1 MTAFAATLR
10 QRRIASEGLRVPLTY
25 AGAAFV
31 AALAAAFSGLGAL
44 AVPVGIVAIV
54 WLWQRPVALLAAYLA
69 IGVFKGVALIAS
81 LPLPLVDF
89 RLDSTL
95 VLAAVLSVVCAVR
108 VVTGRAL
115 KIPMPLALT
124 VVVLGLLLVISLMW
138 TPVLGYGA
146 EKALRF
152 WTLTLLAI
160 VAPFCVVE
168 NVRDLRALLGWTLAI
183 ALLGAVVVL
192 AFGDVVAADD
202 INNANTGRLEF
213 GGVENTIF
221 TSRLLCGGAVVA
233 FFVPALGFGGRWGR
247 VLGPLAAVGLL
258 AVAASIGSRGPLVAL
273 VLAFV
278 VTLTAVV
285 LRNPRALVPLVG
297 MVAIGVVVLSFV
309 SLPETSAARLRGITQ
324 DPLGTLQ
331 ADGRSRLYRQAIEIT
346 KDHPVLGFGSGGFNL
361 YSAVIIRKELRY
373 PHNIFLEAAAEIGVA
388 AAIVLAACIVA
399 VLIGLF
405 RRAWATED
413 GRRRAEVYTV
423 TALLLLTFFAAQF
436 SGDIN
441 DNRSFWTALA
451 LGWLVSRHE
460 LPGPVRPGRA

>member
-1 MTAFAATLR
+1 MTAFAATLK
-10 QRRIASEGLRVPLTY
+10 QRRAASEGLWVPLAF

-31 AALAAAFSGLGAL
+31 AALAAAFSGPGAL
-44 AVPVGIVAIV
+44 AVPVAIVVVV
-54 WLWQRPVALLAAYLA
+54 WLWQRPAALLAAYLA
-69 IGVFKGVALIAS
+69 IGVFKGVPLVAE
-81 LPLPLVDF
+81 LPLPLVDV
-89 RLDSTL
+89 RLDTTL
-95 VLAAVLSVVCAVR
+95 ALAALLSVVCAVR
-108 VVTGRAL
+108 VVTGRAF
-115 KIPMPLALT
+115 KIPMPLAIT
-124 VVVLGLLLVISLMW
+124 VVVIGLLLILSLMW

-183 ALLGAVVVL
+183 ALLGVLVVL
-192 AFGDVVAADD
+192 AFGDVVAAGD

-247 VLGPLAAVGLL
+247 LLGPLTGVGLL
-258 AVAASIGSRGPLVAL
+258 AVAASIGSRGPIVSL

-297 MVAIGVVVLSFV
+297 MVAVGVVVLSFV

-331 ADGRSRLYRQAIEIT
+331 ADGRSRLYRQAIEIAR
-346 KDHPVLGFGSGGFNL
+346 DHPVRGFGAGGFKL
-361 YSAVIIRKELRY
+361 YSAVLIRKELRY
-373 PHNIFLEAAAEIGVA
+373 PHNIFLETAAEIGVI
-388 AAIVLAACIVA
+388 AAIVLAVCMAA
-399 VLIGLF
+399 LLIGLF

-413 GRRRAEVYTV
+413 ARRRAEVYTV

-441 DNRSFWTALA
+441 DNRAFWTALA
-451 LGWLVSRHE
+451 LGWLVTRHD
-460 LPGPVRPGRA
+460 LPGPART